1 MTPRLIMAIFSTLLE
16 EIAIVVIAL
25 WGLPQLGISIPLA
38 GLITIMVVWGVIS
51 VAMYRVGSQAL
62 GRKPLIGLPDMI
74 GSRGKA
80 INLLAPSGMVR
91 IKSELWEAVSDDG
104 EIEAGEEISVVGQE
118 ALKLTVRKAGSR
130 EQG

>member
-16 EIAIVVIAL
+16 EAAIVVVVL
-25 WGLPQLGISIPLA
+25 WGLPELGVSIPLA
-38 GLITIMVVWGVIS
+38 VLITIMVVWGVIS
-51 VAMYRVGSQAL
+51 VVMYRVGSRAL
-62 GRKPLIGLPDMI
+62 ERKPLIGLPDMI

-80 INLLAPSGMVR
+80 VNLLAPSGMVK

-118 ALKLTVRKAGSR
+118 DLKLTVRKAGSR

>member
-1 MTPRLIMAIFSTLLE
+1 MAIFSTLLE
-16 EIAIVVIAL
+16 EAAIVVVVL
-25 WGLPQLGISIPLA
+25 WGLPELGVSIPLA
-38 GLITIMVVWGVIS
+38 VLITIMVVWGVIS
-51 VAMYRVGSQAL
+51 VVMYRVGSRAL
-62 GRKPLIGLPDMI
+62 ERKPLIGLPDMI

-80 INLLAPSGMVR
+80 VNLLAPSGMVK

-118 ALKLTVRKAGSR
+118 DLKLTVRKAGSR